1 MGLQEQGIISMK
13 LARLAVVFLSTLLFA
28 AGVPGCSPRSG
39 YVKVPPPPPRGEVKS
54 SKPFNNAVWISG
66 HWEWTGNQYA
76 WKSGQWIQPPQ
87 GKGSGSGYKAKSSGS
102 KKWVSGH
109 WKKTPGGYVWVDGHW
124 N

>member
-1 MGLQEQGIISMK
+1 MK

-28 AGVPGCSPRSG
+28 SGMPGCAPRGG
-39 YVKVPPPPPRGEVKS
+39 YVKVPPPPPRGEVRP

-66 HWEWTGNQYA
+66 HWEWTGNQYS
-76 WKSGQWIQPPQ
+76 WKSGQWIKPPK
-87 GKGSGSGYKAKSSGS
+87 GKGSGSGYKANSSGS